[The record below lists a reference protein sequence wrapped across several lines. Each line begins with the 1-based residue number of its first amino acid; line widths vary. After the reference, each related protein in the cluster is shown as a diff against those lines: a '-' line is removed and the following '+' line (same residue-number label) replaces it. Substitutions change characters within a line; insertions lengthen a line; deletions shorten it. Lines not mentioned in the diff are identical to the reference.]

1 MHLWVALY
9 TWLPRTGSP
18 AARQAGRAVAL
29 LAMADFARNFR
40 VIMLSDFNK
49 IEGRRGQQKILFLC
63 FFASCPTTC
72 SGTHFPSILL
82 QRESAVPG
90 QGGRRRRR
98 RQESDTL

>member
-9 TWLPRTGSP
+9 AWLPRTGSP

-49 IEGRRGQQKILFLC
+49 IEGRR
-63 FFASCPTTC
+63 
-72 SGTHFPSILL
+72 
-82 QRESAVPG
+82 
-90 QGGRRRRR
+90 
-98 RQESDTL
+98 